1 MQGLPDPLL
10 GTRLANWGVAVA
22 VALVLVFFPLRYRR
36 SNTALR
42 IAAASG
48 VLAAGVGLA
57 LWAVPRLASGTFAQ
71 FSWTNPAV
79 AVALYAVGIVVLA
92 VQVAGPVY
100 GYLAYGLVSPLAG
113 GVAATTLSTFL
124 HFQLGGE
131 TESFALYV
139 LFSPIVLGAILGLAL
154 LEAGAR
160 RFVVP
165 HVGRPD

>member
-10 GTRLANWGVAVA
+10 GSRLANLGVAVA
-22 VALVLVFFPLRYRR
+22 VALALVALPLRYRR
-36 SNTALR
+36 SDTPFR
-42 IAAASG
+42 IAASSG
-48 VLAAGVGLA
+48 ILAAAVGLT
-57 LWAVPRLASGTFAQ
+57 LWAVPRLAAGTFQQ
-71 FSWTNPAV
+71 FTWTNPAV
-79 AVALYAVGIVVLA
+79 AVALYAVGTVVLG

-100 GYLAYGLVSPLAG
+100 GYLEYGLVAPLAV

-131 TESFALYV
+131 TESFGLYAL
-139 LFSPIVLGAILGLAL
+139 FTPWILAVILVVAL

-165 HVGRPD
+165 HVARAE